1 MTFLVIIVMT
11 DEGKLYSSQKTIG
24 SANVGFEALDPALK
38 KLETELAS
46 IVSVKPKIVTQVQK
60 QKTLSRR

>member
-1 MTFLVIIVMT
+1 MT
-11 DEGKLYSSQKTIG
+11 DEGTLYSLLKTIG
-24 SANVGFEALDPALK
+24 SANIGFEALDLALE

-46 IVSVKPKIVTQVQK
+46 IVSVKTKIVTQVQK

>member
-11 DEGKLYSSQKTIG
+11 DEGTLYSLQKTIG
-24 SANVGFEALDPALK
+24 SANIGFEALDPALK

>member
-11 DEGKLYSSQKTIG
+11 DEGTLYSLQKTIG
-24 SANVGFEALDPALK
+24 SAKVGFEALDPALK